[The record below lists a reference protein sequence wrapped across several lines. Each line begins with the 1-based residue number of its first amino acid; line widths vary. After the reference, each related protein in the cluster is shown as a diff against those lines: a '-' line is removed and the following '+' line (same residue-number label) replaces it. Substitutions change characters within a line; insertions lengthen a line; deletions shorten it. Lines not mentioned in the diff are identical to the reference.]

1 MSRAVGKR
9 RGRHWA
15 TQFGAVWV
23 ALSLLGVAHAQS
35 SSEKTKTS
43 DKARTN
49 DKSKARD
56 KARANDKSK
65 TSDKARASDKSTG
78 DSVGAS
84 ELPKT
89 KGKGKGK
96 GKTDEVKVSE
106 NASRRF
112 SQGVRYLTSQDP
124 GRYEKAYREFKAAYA
139 DSPSWK
145 ILGNLG
151 IAAQELERDGEAIL
165 AFESYLEQ
173 GGKVLAADER
183 KQFKEDLEVLRAG
196 SSTVT
201 IETQPEGAWIVD
213 ERLPET
219 GEPIVNRYGPTSGKL
234 ELKVRAG
241 RHRIVAQLNGY
252 EDATWEFSDPPGGS
266 SAHRFEL
273 EPPRPIAS
281 PEVGPPPVEAQ
292 PGDVRLD
299 SQPGGSS
306 ALRTTAYVA
315 LGLGLVGGG
324 LGTYFLL
331 DAFDKRDRAD
341 SLFADCEAE
350 IPGCPREATLR
361 TDAQAAER
369 AEGSAFK
376 RSMLT
381 YAAGGALAATGVV
394 LFLVSSPSSSEDSAS
409 REAAITPWVSPEAVG
424 ISGHF

>member
-1 MSRAVGKR
+1 MSRVVGKG
-9 RGRHWA
+9 RGRRWA
-15 TQFGAVWV
+15 AQLGAGCL
-23 ALSLLGVAHAQS
+23 ALSLLGVARADTAGS
-35 SSEKTKTS
+35 DKPKTSAKARTS
-43 DKARTN
+43 DKPKA
-49 DKSKARD
+49 KAR
-56 KARANDKSK
+56 
-65 TSDKARASDKSTG
+65 TSDKPKASAKART
-78 DSVGAS
+78 S
-84 ELPKT
+84 ELPET

-96 GKTDEVKVSE
+96 AADEVKVSE

-151 IAAQELERDGEAIL
+151 IAAQELERDGEAIQ
-165 AFESYLEQ
+165 AFEAYLEQ

-252 EDATWEFSDPPGGS
+252 EDAVWEFSDPPGGA

-273 EPPRPIAS
+273 ELPRPAAP
-281 PEVGPPPVEAQ
+281 PEAHAPPVEAT
-292 PGDVRLD
+292 PNDVRAD
-299 SQPGGSS
+299 SRTGGSS

-315 LGLGLVGGG
+315 MGLGAVGGG
-324 LGTYFLL
+324 IGTYFLL

-350 IPGCPREATLR
+350 VPGCPPGAPLR
-361 TDAQAAER
+361 SDAQAAER
-369 AEGSAFK
+369 SEGSAFT

-381 YAAGGALAATGVV
+381 YAAGGALAATGIV
-394 LFLVSSPSSSEDSAS
+394 LFLVSSPSSSDEGAA
-409 REAAITPWVSPEAVG
+409 REATISPWLTPDTLGVT
-424 ISGHF
+424 GHF